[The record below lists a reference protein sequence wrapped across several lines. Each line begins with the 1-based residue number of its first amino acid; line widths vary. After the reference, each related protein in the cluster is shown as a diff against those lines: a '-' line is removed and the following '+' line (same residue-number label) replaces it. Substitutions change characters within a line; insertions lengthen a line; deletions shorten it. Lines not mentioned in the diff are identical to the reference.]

1 MCVFQDLGITNIR
14 ILSTEYPSIAG
25 MLRKMDE
32 NHYLWKT
39 DRKIM
44 HCLFKTLLPV
54 LFLAAACGNPAA
66 TPFEPAP
73 DAVVIPFQGNVF
85 VTETPGS
92 FYGEAPRIIDT
103 RNSRLQSWNDPEK
116 PAPGFPG
123 HAAGRNGVQRI
134 RLPLQRDHPQGP
146 RDRPRNL

>member
-1 MCVFQDLGITNIR
+1 
-14 ILSTEYPSIAG
+14 
-25 MLRKMDE
+25 MLHKMDE

-39 DRKIM
+39 RSEDYA
-44 HCLFKTLLPV
+44 LFIQNAAARPL
-54 LFLAAACGNPAA
+54 LAAACGNPAA

-103 RNSRLQSWNDPEK
+103 RNSRLQSWNDPATVLSLYFRTEGK
-116 PAPGFPG
+116 GNLHLAFQATQPAGTESNEF
-123 HAAGRNGVQRI
+123 AFTCNGI
-134 RLPLQRDHPQGP
+134 HPQGP

>member
-1 MCVFQDLGITNIR
+1 
-14 ILSTEYPSIAG
+14 

-103 RNSRLQSWNDPEK
+103 RNSRLQSWNDPATVLSLYFRVERSPPKETK
-116 PAPGFPG
+116 P
-123 HAAGRNGVQRI
+123 RVQPAC
-134 RLPLQRDHPQGP
+134 LASPL
-146 RDRPRNL
+146 LL

>member
-1 MCVFQDLGITNIR
+1 
-14 ILSTEYPSIAG
+14 
-25 MLRKMDE
+25 
-32 NHYLWKT
+32 
-39 DRKIM
+39 M

-54 LFLAAACGNPAA
+54 LFLAAACAA

-103 RNSRLQSWNDPEK
+103 RNSRLQSWNDPATVLSLYFRTEGK
-116 PAPGFPG
+116 GNLHLAFQATQPAGTD
-123 HAAGRNGVQRI
+123 ARST
-134 RLPLQRDHPQGP
+134 
-146 RDRPRNL
+146 

>member
-14 ILSTEYPSIAG
+14 ILSTEYPSGAG

-54 LFLAAACGNPAA
+54 LFLAAACG
-66 TPFEPAP
+66 
-73 DAVVIPFQGNVF
+73 
-85 VTETPGS
+85 
-92 FYGEAPRIIDT
+92 
-103 RNSRLQSWNDPEK
+103 
-116 PAPGFPG
+116 
-123 HAAGRNGVQRI
+123 
-134 RLPLQRDHPQGP
+134 HPQ
-146 RDRPRNL
+146 